1 MFSRNSGWFV
11 EQANESALKW
21 AVEEMGMEIIEL
33 AGQEKE
39 LWIDKVEPI
48 QREYVKK
55 MNERGLNGQG
65 YWTR

>member
-1 MFSRNSGWFV
+1 
-11 EQANESALKW
+11 
-21 AVEEMGMEIIEL
+21 MEIIEL

-65 YWTR
+65 ILDTVKQLAEKYNDEMMNGER